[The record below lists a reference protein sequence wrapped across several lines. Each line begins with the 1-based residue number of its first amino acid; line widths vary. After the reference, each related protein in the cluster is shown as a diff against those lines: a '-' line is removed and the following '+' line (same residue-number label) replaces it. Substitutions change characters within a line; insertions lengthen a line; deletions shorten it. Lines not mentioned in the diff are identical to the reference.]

1 MIVHMLS
8 TKLLNPILTE
18 LFDRVIK
25 LNISVVF
32 NIQSLFA
39 VPKIIRLNA
48 THYFII
54 KILNKRELQQF
65 LLNHSS
71 DIDLKALWIY

>member
-39 VPKIIRLNA
+39 VPKIIRLNP
-48 THYFII
+48 THYFIM